1 MSDCASSTMLC
12 IVHRTSPHRKK
23 KVSLLHSFSQLLY
36 YTALPYLLLCIV
48 HRDSPHQRA
57 TTSCFTSCFTGCR
70 HASLSLKRTSR
81 KSTRF
86 TSFTSFTHLITILNS
101 SRFTGFT
108 ASQWPL
114 NFVHLERPRRPPP
127 PPPKGAAARPPLR
140 LPRIAL
146 QLLQSLLRIVLQLLQ
161 SWQGLQ
167 KAFVA
172 VLLLLGA
179 TAAPPLILIY

>member
-1 MSDCASSTMLC
+1 
-12 IVHRTSPHRKK
+12 VHRASHQSSQNKK
-23 KVSLLHSFSQLLY
+23 FSLLHSFTPLLY
-36 YTALPYLLLCIV
+36 YTALRYLLLCIV

-127 PPPKGAAARPPLR
+127 PRLR
-140 LPRIAL
+140 KVRQHGLPYDFRGSRCSCCRACCGSCCSCCRAGRACRKR
-146 QLLQSLLRIVLQLLQ
+146 LLPC
-161 SWQGLQ
+161 
-167 KAFVA
+167 FFF
-172 VLLLLGA
+172 
-179 TAAPPLILIY
+179 